1 MTTPSTRFKDL
12 QAKLAAIKSAQANK
26 PKPRLLSTLNQLP
39 DTISTSIPHN
49 PITSTGT
56 DRHGN
61 TITYNHAQQQAI
73 DLITSG
79 QSCVVIGAAGT
90 GKTTIQKAST
100 AGLLQSGKILPQLN
114 QDHKYLSAKSPGIAI
129 VAYTRRATN
138 NIRKNMSEEL
148 QPCCITIHKL
158 LEYAPVEVFITDPE
172 TGKEKRSMRFEPQRN
187 ANNPLPS
194 NIHTIIIEEASM
206 VSLQLFNEIVEA
218 SPHNPQIVFLGDI
231 QQLPPVFGSAI
242 LGYKMLELP
251 VVELTEVHRQALD
264 SPILSLA
271 HRILSG
277 KPITPA
283 ELPPLNVPNKL
294 KLHPWKKRIS
304 SEAATITLAKF
315 FIQQLDTNQYN
326 PETDGILIPF
336 NKSCGTDE
344 LNKHIATRIAQRNQE
359 PVYEIIHGFKKSYY
373 SVGDKCLYER
383 EDAIIQSIEPNPQY
397 TGVTPQPASTSLNY
411 WGHHSGDQ
419 HSNESSDDVDIDQI
433 MAAIS
438 LPSSEDEPTVR
449 AASHTIT
456 LQLLD
461 SDRTITIRSAGEIDA
476 LILGYAIT
484 VHKSQ
489 GSEWDKVYLCF
500 HQSHSTML
508 QRELLYTA
516 VTRAK
521 HELFC
526 ICEPDTF
533 EKGIVRQRIKGS
545 TWQEKAEHFKGK
557 LEQGIIQS

>member
-1 MTTPSTRFKDL
+1 MTTPNIRFKDL

-26 PKPRLLSTLNQLP
+26 PKPRLLSTLEQP
-39 DTISTSIPHN
+39 SSSIITSIPHN

-138 NIRKNMSEEL
+138 NIRKNMSEDL

-187 ANNPLPS
+187 AENPLPS

-206 VSLQLFNEIVEA
+206 VSLQLFNEIIEA

-251 VVELTEVHRQALD
+251 VVELVEVHRQALD

-277 KPITPA
+277 KPITPP
-283 ELPPLNVPNKL
+283 ELLSLNVPGKL

-336 NKSCGTDE
+336 NKSCGTDD

-359 PVYEIIHGFKKSYY
+359 PVHEIIHGFKKSYY
-373 SVGDKCLYER
+373 SIGDKCLYER

-397 TGVTPQPASTSLNY
+397 TGVTPQIASTSLNY
-411 WGHHSGDQ
+411 WGHHSGDH

-484 VHKSQ
+484 IHKSQ

-545 TWQEKAEHFKGK
+545 TWQEKAEHFKGR
-557 LEQGIIQS
+557 LEQNIVQS

>member
-26 PKPRLLSTLNQLP
+26 PKPRLLSTLSQPP

-138 NIRKNMSEEL
+138 NIRKNMSEDL

-187 ANNPLPS
+187 AQNPLPS

-206 VSLQLFNEIVEA
+206 VSLQLFNEIIAA

-397 TGVTPQPASTSLNY
+397 TGITPQIASTSLNY

-545 TWQEKAEHFKGK
+545 TWQEKAEHFKGR
-557 LEQGIIQS
+557 LEQNIVQS

>member
-187 ANNPLPS
+187 AENPLPS

-277 KPITPA
+277 KPITPP
-283 ELPPLNVPNKL
+283 ELPSLNVPNKL

-397 TGVTPQPASTSLNY
+397 TGVTPQLASTSLNY

-545 TWQEKAEHFKGK
+545 TWQEKAEHFKGR
-557 LEQGIIQS
+557 LEQNIVQS